1 MAMIAAELLGV
12 DATDV
17 RPLVAD
23 TDSIGYTD
31 VTGGSRVTL
40 ASGLAVYEATNDAL
54 RQLKERAAKLWERKP
69 EEVEFSGGI
78 FSTKGNGVLPMKLK
92 ELATKLARTGGPI
105 TGREIGR
112 ASCRERV

>member
-1 MAMIAAELLGV
+1 MVHTREQRNRRG
-12 DATDV
+12 
-17 RPLVAD
+17 RPLRKSAPSRPPRRSGTANITSRSSRARIAD

-40 ASGLAVYEATNDAL
+40 ASGLAVYEAANDAL

-78 FSTKGNGVLPMKLK
+78 FSAKGNGVPPMKLK
-92 ELATKLARTGGPI
+92 
-105 TGREIGR
+105 
-112 ASCRERV
+112 